1 VEKNDIVFPF
11 GDHLPYAAGAKDFS
25 DHTKFKSNKEF
36 DKWTLEM
43 KVFGPD
49 WNKRNEEGV
58 PPSRVDPARDLVQ
71 KDTYL
76 YDNPTELPAD
86 VIARCAETGAPGEGP
101 DMEAIIAEMQ
111 AVYDAYYARAA
122 AKSE

>member
-1 VEKNDIVFPF
+1 MGKACWKIVKFVV
-11 GDHLPYAAGAKDFS
+11 AKGCNIVAHS
-25 DHTKFKSNKEF
+25 THHTQFKSNKEF

-49 WNKRNEEGV
+49 WNQRNEEGI
-58 PPSRVDPARDLVQ
+58 PITRVDAGRDLVQ
-71 KDTYL
+71 KNTLL
-76 YDNPTELPAD
+76 YDNPTELPAE

-101 DMEAIIAEMQ
+101 DMEAIISEMQ